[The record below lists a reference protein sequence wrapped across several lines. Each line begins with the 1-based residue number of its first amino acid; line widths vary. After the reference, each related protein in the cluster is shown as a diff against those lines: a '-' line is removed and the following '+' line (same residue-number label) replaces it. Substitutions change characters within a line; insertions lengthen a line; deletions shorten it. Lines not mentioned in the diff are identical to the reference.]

1 MIVRVLFQPDCPG
14 VELMTDRIAAAARG
28 LVDVEVEVVE
38 RSFVE
43 LAVLG
48 GSPTVLIDGV
58 DPFPAADRGREA
70 HCRLYRT
77 PAGIEGAPSID
88 DLAPPSNR
96 RAGPGDT

>member
-1 MIVRVLFQPDCPG
+1 MIVQVLFQPDCPG
-14 VELMTDRIAAAARG
+14 VALMTDRIAMAARG
-28 LVDVEVEVVE
+28 LDDVEVEVVE
-38 RSFVE
+38 RSFAD

-88 DLAPPSNR
+88 DL
-96 RAGPGDT
+96 RAALDQASTPGNA